1 MAGDSV
7 IYSASDLASAARCE
21 YALLREFDAK
31 LGWGQRVSVT
41 DELLERTASL
51 GDEHEQRRLDQ
62 LRDEHSGV
70 AVIGRPFPFTI
81 ENITAAAA
89 QTRRAIDRGAPVI
102 YQAAMFDGRFVGF
115 ADFLVRRDGQYQV
128 SDTKLARSAKVTALL
143 QIAAYADTLSH
154 AGIPVAQE
162 AELVLGNGT
171 AVNYRV
177 DELIPVYREQRA
189 RLQNL
194 LDNHYAGGVPV
205 RWEDENVRACF
216 RCPVCE
222 EQVRAADDLLLV
234 AGMRVTQRAKLIDA
248 GITTLDEL
256 ANHTGPV
263 DNVSA
268 RSLAKLVAQ
277 ANLQVRQRDAG
288 TPQFEVADPQPLA
301 LLPNPD
307 EGDLFFDF
315 EGDPLWTADGVDW
328 GLEYLFGV
336 LEGGKSS
343 AFHPLWAHDRP
354 DERKALIDFLALVAK
369 RRKRFPNMHVYHYAA
384 YEKTALLR
392 LAGRHGV
399 GEDDVDDLLRSGTL
413 VDLYPIVRKSIRT
426 GSESLSLKALE
437 PLYMGSQLR
446 SGDVT
451 TAADSITQ
459 YARYSELRGNGE
471 VDEAA
476 TVLKE
481 IEDYNHYDCTSTREL
496 RDWLLLRA
504 FESGVTPIGAQ
515 PVTDG
520 GDIEAAD
527 PLAVAL
533 QEFTGGCGRR

>member
-1 MAGDSV
+1 M
-7 IYSASDLASAARCE
+7 LA
-21 YALLREFDAK
+21 
-31 LGWGQRVSVT
+31 
-41 DELLERTASL
+41 RTAAL
-51 GDEHEQRRLDQ
+51 GDEHERRRLDQ
-62 LRDEHSGV
+62 LRDEYGDAV
-70 AVIGRPFPFTI
+70 AVIGRPAFTV
-81 ENITAAAA
+81 AGHHRGGGGDPAGHR
-89 QTRRAIDRGAPVI
+89 TRRSGDLPGRDVRRPLRRVRRLPGA
-102 YQAAMFDGRFVGF
+102 
-115 ADFLVRRDGQYQV
+115 RDGQYQV

-154 AGIPVAQE
+154 SGIPVAPE

-189 RLQNL
+189 RLQHL
-194 LDNHYAGGVPV
+194 LDDHYARGVPV
-205 RWEDENVRACF
+205 RWEDDSVRACF
-216 RCPVCE
+216 RCPACE
-222 EQVRAADDLLLV
+222 EQVRATDDLLLV
-234 AGMRVTQRAKLIDA
+234 AGMRVSQRAKLLDA
-248 GITTLDEL
+248 GINTLAEL

-277 ANLQVRQRDAG
+277 ANLQVRQRDTG

-496 RDWLLLRA
+496 RDWLLMRA

-515 PVTDG
+515 PVADG
-520 GDIEAAD
+520 GDIEQADALAAK
-527 PLAVAL
+527 LAGVHRRSRRPMTAPPSRRRL
-533 QEFTGGCGRR
+533 PWCRPPAAITAAKTSRSGGRISTG